1 MQYNRD
7 AAVAYADK
15 WAYGRNPRFFDFSDL
30 GGDCTNFASQVLYA
44 GSGVMNYTPLYGWF
58 YISANDR
65 TPSWT
70 GVEELYRF
78 LVSNT
83 GAGPQARVTGLAE
96 IDRGDIIQLKFDYGE
111 RFDHSPVVMD
121 VGMRT
126 PNTILLA
133 AHSNDANC
141 RPLSSY
147 NYREIRPLHIVNV
160 GEG

>member
-58 YISANDR
+58 YISTNDR

-111 RFDHSPVVMD
+111 RFDHSPVVID

-147 NYREIRPLHIVNV
+147 NYRELRPLHIVNV